1 MHCSG
6 STLFYSI
13 LRKSC
18 SRKRKVKEINEV
30 AMAWTL
36 LCRFFIPISYQANF
50 LLTIGWSCS
59 LFSICYCSHGS
70 WCSRVHQKHIEACW
84 FKYWAFLYD
93 WQSKKRGLVSSIQ
106 LFDILLWNL
115 VMWLNSIACYNAK
128 EMKYS
133 MEKKG
138 IEKVNHLNPYSR
150 HPWLL

>member
-93 WQSKKRGLVSSIQ
+93 WQRKGAWYHQYNCLIFSYGILSCDLTPLHVTMPKKWSTQWKR
-106 LFDILLWNL
+106 
-115 VMWLNSIACYNAK
+115 
-128 EMKYS
+128 
-133 MEKKG
+133 KG
-138 IEKVNHLNPYSR
+138 
-150 HPWLL
+150 